1 MIGISVPLLRRL
13 FLDLGVTI
21 PELWRQYGR

>member
-1 MIGISVPLLRRL
+1 VIGISVPLLRRL

-21 PELWRQYGR
+21 PDLWRQYR